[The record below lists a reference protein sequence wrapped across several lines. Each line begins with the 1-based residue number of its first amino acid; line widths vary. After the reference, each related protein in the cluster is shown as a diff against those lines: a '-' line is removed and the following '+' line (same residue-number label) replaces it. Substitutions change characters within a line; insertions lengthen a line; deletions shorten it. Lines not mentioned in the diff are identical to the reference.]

1 MDIKCISGEGSY
13 RKEESCRER
22 LYHLRE
28 YIEHHENY
36 VARSVSAKG
45 AAAEVADG
53 N

>member
-13 RKEESCRER
+13 RKVKSYKER

-28 YIEHHENY
+28 DIEHHENY
-36 VARSVSAKG
+36 VARNVSVKG
-45 AAAEVADG
+45 ASAEIADG